1 MEDDIMGVLDP
12 QVRSGGVKTGSL
24 PLVNGE
30 PLKELPPDL
39 YIPPDALAV
48 YLNTFEGP
56 LDLLS
61 WLIRRHRL
69 DVLDIPMAQL
79 TEQYMKYVLW
89 MRSQRLELAA
99 EYLVMA
105 VWLIEIKSRLLLPGV
120 PEVDETAEGID
131 PRAELVQRLLE
142 YEQIRWLSQQL
153 EALPRVGREI
163 FVAHLVP
170 EPGTASLPVVD
181 VAAFP
186 LIWLEFMQRDRLLIH
201 HKAARQE
208 LSVRAAMA
216 RLLSCV
222 QGDLFMAFHALFD
235 ARHGVA
241 QTVVNFLALLELAR
255 ERQIEITQQQAFAPI
270 YLRAMDEAGERSS
283 F

>member
-1 MEDDIMGVLDP
+1 MNA
-12 QVRSGGVKTGSL
+12 SL
-24 PLVNGE
+24 AWVNGE

-61 WLIRRHRL
+61 WLIRHHRL

-79 TEQYMKYVLW
+79 TAQYMKYVLW

-120 PEVDETAEGID
+120 PDVDEMGGDID

-142 YEQIRWLSQQL
+142 YEQIRWAAQQL
-153 EALPRVGREI
+153 EALPRIGREI
-163 FVAHLVP
+163 FAVHLSPELVAESPPL
-170 EPGTASLPVVD
+170 VD

-186 LIWLEFMQRDRLLIH
+186 LIWLEFIKHDRLLSH
-201 HKAARQE
+201 HKAARRE

-216 RLLSCV
+216 NLLSGV
-222 QGDLFMAFHALFD
+222 QGDFFVEFYTLFD
-235 ARHGVA
+235 VRQGVA
-241 QTVVNFLALLELAR
+241 QWVVNFLALLELAR
-255 ERQIEITQQQAFAPI
+255 EHQIELVQNQSFAPI
-270 YLRAMDEAGERSS
+270 YLRAAGATGEGDL

>member
-1 MEDDIMGVLDP
+1 MNKIRLHGQMMNA
-12 QVRSGGVKTGSL
+12 SL
-24 PLVNGE
+24 AWVNGE
-30 PLKELPPDL
+30 PLKEMPPDL

-79 TEQYMKYVLW
+79 TAQYMKYVLW

-105 VWLIEIKSRLLLPGV
+105 VWLIEIKSRLLLPGI
-120 PEVDETAEGID
+120 PDVDETAGDID

-142 YEQIRWLSQQL
+142 YEKIRWAAQQL
-153 EALPRVGREI
+153 EALPRIGRE
-163 FVAHLVP
+163 FFAVHLRP
-170 EPGTASLPVVD
+170 ELGAESPPVVD

-186 LIWLEFMQRDRLLIH
+186 LIWLEFIKHDRLLSH
-201 HKAARQE
+201 HKAARRE

-216 RLLSCV
+216 SLLSGV
-222 QGDLFMAFHALFD
+222 QGDLFVEFYTLFD
-235 ARHGVA
+235 VRQGVA
-241 QTVVNFLALLELAR
+241 QWVVNFLALLELAR
-255 ERQIEITQQQAFAPI
+255 EHQIELVQNQSFAPI
-270 YLRAMDEAGERSS
+270 YLRAAGQTGEGDS

>member
-1 MEDDIMGVLDP
+1 MNA
-12 QVRSGGVKTGSL
+12 SL
-24 PLVNGE
+24 AWVNGE
-30 PLKELPPDL
+30 PLKEMPPDL

-48 YLNTFEGP
+48 YLDTFEGP

-79 TEQYMKYVLW
+79 TAQYMKYVLW

-105 VWLIEIKSRLLLPGV
+105 VWLIEIKSRLLLPGI
-120 PEVDETAEGID
+120 PDVDETAGDTD

-142 YEQIRWLSQQL
+142 YEKIRWAAQQL
-153 EALPRVGREI
+153 EALPRIGRE
-163 FVAHLVP
+163 FFAVHLLP
-170 EPGTASLPVVD
+170 EPGTESPPVVD

-186 LIWLEFMQRDRLLIH
+186 LIWLEFIKHDRLLSH
-201 HKAARQE
+201 HKAARRE

-216 RLLSCV
+216 SLLSGV
-222 QGDLFMAFHALFD
+222 QGDLFVAFYTLFD
-235 ARHGVA
+235 VRQGVA
-241 QTVVNFLALLELAR
+241 QWVVNFLALLELAR
-255 ERQIEITQQQAFAPI
+255 EHQIELVQNQSFAPI
-270 YLRAMDEAGERSS
+270 YLRAAGQTGEGDS